1 MKDKIWY
8 IEAFKL
14 EVMEKLR
21 DAKWKSVKKAAT
33 AYGIAEMSVYN
44 CMRKFGL

>member
-33 AYGIAEMSVYN
+33 A
-44 CMRKFGL
+44 